1 MQFAPTLQT
10 KLAAEAQA
18 KYERELM
25 LHAADVEALQEL
37 KKKVGLEGAQKR
49 ELEEKVNKTCSLLQ
63 EKTAAW
69 STLEKHLK
77 VGQPA
82 QRCREQKPNVSIY
95 TTLCALEQSRSSLG
109 RRSLLKFE
117 YLGFQFS
124 FGVSE
129 PSFDP
134 LRKPENSPNLLS
146 KSKKMN
152 KTYFV

>member
-1 MQFAPTLQT
+1 MQVLKVSLCNLLRPFLQT

-82 QRCREQKPNVSIY
+82 RRCREQKTKCVHLHDSVCSG
-95 TTLCALEQSRSSLG
+95 T
-109 RRSLLKFE
+109 
-117 YLGFQFS
+117 
-124 FGVSE
+124 
-129 PSFDP
+129 
-134 LRKPENSPNLLS
+134 
-146 KSKKMN
+146 
-152 KTYFV
+152 